1 MPNLSHFLQFISV
14 VVKNWAVY
22 VTGGVVMALVWL
34 VCTLIN
40 KPMPRNIEIAIALT
54 FLIIALYQAWEEKN
68 KQYIALKE
76 LLESS
81 DISLQMNSFSSGQDA
96 DGQPVFFVG
105 GLLYNK
111 GGRPS
116 GLINW
121 NIAIEFPNGDKIM
134 GAMPPAPYK
143 DLTVTL
149 PGSPPHDIVFRANEF
164 WPTVSQ
170 NPIIGGGALGGWC
183 WGKFFNLNMSEAYEK
198 KALIIIEYTNIV
210 TGKTHQFKRALGAS
224 GIHVPFYEG
233 APKRAI
239 LKTN

>member
-1 MPNLSHFLQFISV
+1 
-14 VVKNWAVY
+14 
-22 VTGGVVMALVWL
+22 MALVWL

-149 PGSPPHDIVFRANEF
+149 WLVSYVQSKRF
-164 WPTVSQ
+164 WDYASTLSYLPTLDQLFAIQ
-170 NPIIGGGALGGWC
+170 N
-183 WGKFFNLNMSEAYEK
+183 
-198 KALIIIEYTNIV
+198 
-210 TGKTHQFKRALGAS
+210 
-224 GIHVPFYEG
+224 
-233 APKRAI
+233 
-239 LKTN
+239 